1 MGCTISTIGSE
12 FKLEVNEFDGK
23 VVYGEK
29 RSTGGGINYKTH
41 VDQLASV
48 VKELSSLEGLAQSQ
62 FLKIN
67 LLKV

>member
-1 MGCTISTIGSE
+1 MGCTISTIGPE
-12 FKLEVNEFDGK
+12 FKIEVNEFDGK

-29 RSTGGGINYKTH
+29 RSTGGGINYQTH

-48 VKELSSLEGLAQSQ
+48 VKELSNLEGLAQSQ

-67 LLKV
+67 MLKV